1 MTAWSRKRPAL
12 ITTFLNPQVWL
23 LTSALT
29 VLIPQNCLRCESGP
43 NIINTYLM
51 LCNLLGK
58 NIAHCG
64 DHRSVHILHLLY
76 HMNQFHQ
83 GDMDS
88 YHPNFEQSNEGGFS
102 TESQCDKP
110 ESTHSMRTKL
120 QEIVQNKVIFQRWVT
135 VATVQVSLA
144 YVLNKRDL
152 HIRKAKL
159 KLYCSVG
166 WASGYRAGGRRFK
179 TPARPKL
186 RVFEQLRRNCCLFN
200 ETCQWMDSN
209 LFR

>member
-23 LTSALT
+23 LTRALT
-29 VLIPQNCLRCESGP
+29 VLILQNCLQCESGP

-64 DHRSVHILHLLY
+64 YHRSVHILHLLY

-88 YHPNFEQSNEGGFS
+88 YHPKFEQSDEGGFS

-110 ESTHSMRTKL
+110 ESTCSKRTKL

-159 KLYCSVG
+159 KLLLSWLSV
-166 WASGYRAGGRRFK
+166 WLPCRRSQVQNPSQAK
-179 TPARPKL
+179 T
-186 RVFEQLRRNCCLFN
+186 
-200 ETCQWMDSN
+200 
-209 LFR
+209 